1 MTEPKRTPHR
11 QIQAALRIGYRVA
24 ANLSAAG
31 YQLGEPIPEAF
42 ARDVEL
48 SQLGRLHGV
57 LPMTIE
63 RWISLG
69 WDPSSP
75 FGLRD
80 PHDPNKPLTGAN
92 PQVAREIQRA
102 ATAAAWAR
110 QKARR
115 AEERARES
123 AEQAAR
129 LVPCR
134 TIEGLREAVLDA
146 SETPTHHFELTN
158 AAVSA
163 VRAGGI
169 DHFIETIERRAA
181 EREKRR
187 AVELAELDRRRAL
200 EAAKLAASAER
211 IAAAFSALPL
221 PPPVPP
227 PERAKK
233 QVTTARQF
241 QIDRLV
247 LDALQGAIMPLS
259 AISLGRRLR
268 IPPVDVVD
276 AIMRLG
282 KRLERVGT
290 SVNGATYRVRP

>member
-69 WDPSSP
+69 WDPKSRS
-75 FGLRD
+75 GLRD
-80 PHDPNKPLTGAN
+80 PDDPTKPLTGAN
-92 PQVAREIQRA
+92 PKVAREIQRS

-110 QKARR
+110 EKARR
-115 AEERARES
+115 AEERLRERAEALARV
-123 AEQAAR
+123 A
-129 LVPCR
+129 PCR
-134 TIEGLREAVLDA
+134 DTAELRERVLDA
-146 SETPTHHFELTN
+146 SETHDEHVNLTN
-158 AAVSA
+158 AAASA
-163 VRAGGI
+163 VRAGEI
-169 DHFIETIERRAA
+169 DRFVALIERRAA

-187 AVELAELDRRRAL
+187 AAELAELDRRRAA
-200 EAAKLAASAER
+200 EALKLAESAER
-211 IAAAFSALPL
+211 VAAMVATSSA
-221 PPPVPP
+221 PPKEAPDRGV
-227 PERAKK
+227 KS
-233 QVTTARQF
+233 VTTARQF
-241 QIDRLV
+241 EVDRLV
-247 LDALQGAIMPLS
+247 LEAFTSAIMPLS
-259 AISLGRRLR
+259 AITVGRRLK

-290 SVNGATYRVRP
+290 SANGATYRVRP